1 MPDETTNIITQN
13 EGERFAVDHDGGV
26 ALYGRKEAPALQH
39 HHQFGGEVMHSMPQ
53 PLVHMVCWDEEPCA
67 VAVTGR
73 VTLAGDEKAPI
84 QVNHHFA
91 NDHHQ
96 TLAVEPFA
104 HTMKVATE
112 LAEPIHHALQV
123 RTPVELRFC
132 NPWQV
137 DSGYEV
143 EVTLGQIRLLSISL
157 RGSTVLTPQPCA
169 GDEPCAEPGTKPAI
183 RLLPGTV

>member
-1 MPDETTNIITQN
+1 MADESTTIITQN
-13 EGERFAVDHDGGV
+13 DEDTFALEHDGGL

-39 HHQFGGEVMHSMPQ
+39 HHHFGGEVVHTTKA
-53 PLVHMVCWDEEPCA
+53 PLVHMVCWDEEPCR
-67 VAVTGR
+67 VEVSGR
-73 VTLAGDEKAPI
+73 VTLAGDEQAPI

-96 TLAVEPFA
+96 TLAVEPFG

-112 LAEPIHHALQV
+112 LADPIHHALQV

-137 DSGYEV
+137 DSGYQV

-157 RGSTVLTPQPCA
+157 RGSTVLAPQPCA
-169 GDEPCAEPGTKPAI
+169 GDEPCLDPPVRTPI
-183 RLLPGTV
+183 RVQPGTV

>member
-13 EGERFAVDHDGGV
+13 EGERFAVDHGGGV
-26 ALYGRKEAPALQH
+26 ALYGRKEEQALQH
-39 HHQFGGEVMHSMPQ
+39 QHQFGGEVIHSTHK
-53 PLVHMVCWDEEPCA
+53 PLVHIVGWYEEPFP
-67 VAVTGR
+67 VEVNGR
-73 VTLAGDEKAPI
+73 VTVVGDEKAPI

-96 TLAVEPFA
+96 TLAVEPFT

-132 NPWQV
+132 NPWQI

-157 RGSTVLTPQPCA
+157 RGSTVCTPQPCA
-169 GDEPCAEPGTKPAI
+169 GDEPCDEPTTKPSI

>member
-1 MPDETTNIITQN
+1 MADESTTIVTQN
-13 EGERFAVDHDGGV
+13 EGDAFALEHDGGV

-39 HHQFGGEVMHSMPQ
+39 HHHFGGEVVHATDKPI
-53 PLVHMVCWDEEPCA
+53 VHMVCWDEEPCKVE
-67 VAVTGR
+67 VAGR

-137 DSGYEV
+137 DSGYQV
-143 EVTLGQIRLLSISL
+143 EVTFGQIRLLSISL
-157 RGSTVLTPQPCA
+157 RGSTVLAPQPCS
-169 GDEPCAEPGTKPAI
+169 GDEPCAEPHSSPSI
-183 RLLPGTV
+183 RVSPGNV